1 MKVKNIYEALPKLD
15 DQKCGFE
22 TCWEFAEA
30 VVEGRAPCYGCV
42 TGGPE
47 VAARVCELMKVSIP
61 EEQIQG
67 MPHCLGK
74 GYVQVYT
81 GNGKGKT
88 TAALG
93 LAFRAA
99 GRGLKTYIGQFMKGQ
114 RYGELDAAKMVYPY
128 IAIEQ
133 YSKDTFIHVQNP
145 PHEDDVLMARQGLA
159 KGKEAMLSGKYDIVI
174 FDEINTAHFFHLI
187 SIQEMLNVVES
198 KPDGVELIFTGRYA
212 PPELIEAASLV
223 TEMTEVK
230 HYYQM
235 GVLARDGIE
244 R

>member
-1 MKVKNIYEALPKLD
+1 VKNIYEALPKLD
-15 DQKCGFE
+15 DKKCGFE

-47 VAARVCELMKVSIP
+47 IAARVCELMGVSVP

-67 MPHCLGK
+67 MPHSLGK

-114 RYGELDAAKMVYPY
+114 RYGELKAAKMVYPY
-128 IAIEQ
+128 ITIEQ
-133 YSKDTFIHVQNP
+133 YGKDTFVHVQNP
-145 PHEDDVLMARQGLA
+145 PHEDDVLMARAGLA
-159 KGKEAMLSGKYDIVI
+159 KGKEAMLSGNYDIVI
-174 FDEINTAHFFHLI
+174 FDEITTAHFFHLI
-187 SIQEMLNVVES
+187 SIQEMLNVIES
-198 KPDGVELIFTGRYA
+198 KPDGVELVFTGRYA
-212 PPELIEAASLV
+212 PPQLVEAASLV